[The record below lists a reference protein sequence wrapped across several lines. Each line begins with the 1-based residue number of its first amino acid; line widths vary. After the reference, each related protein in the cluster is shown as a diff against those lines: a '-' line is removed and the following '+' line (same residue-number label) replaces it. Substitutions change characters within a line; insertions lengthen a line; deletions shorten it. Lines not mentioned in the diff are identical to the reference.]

1 MKRLSTFLKVAV
13 CLTVLAPSYAH
24 AIYRSASVD
33 LGGHLRTTN
42 IFRHPDI
49 DKWAF
54 IMQRNSLKLRLEYKW
69 LQRGKAF
76 GKYNIPFIERSDLF
90 VLYRGVYDSVYDLTP
105 GQLERFDISGD
116 KIGLTDQAAA
126 RNASLSS
133 IPKDQRDEYKF
144 NNLIREAYMDIYF
157 KSLPLTLRVGKQQV
171 VWGESDGFR
180 MLDRA
185 NTLDLSW
192 HFFQE
197 LPPPGFG
204 FDELRQP
211 FFMVKGLWDFKQIG
225 PLSQTFLEAYWTP
238 GFDWNPGKIAFLPRP
253 WGARLLDPLYNA
265 NDSGVFQ
272 THRSFCANAVSDSG
286 EDATCAGLLNDT
298 KLFNQGNYAKDP
310 IENSQFGVRF
320 HFLAGSTE
328 WTVNYLYQRF
338 APDGSPTAIIR
349 GIPSDETFKVH
360 DDNGNPATLSAEEYC
375 GFVGTAPGRDPLF
388 SNLGKSEFCA
398 EYFAP
403 YIHTVGFSFN
413 WFEGEWT
420 QTVWRVETIIDF
432 DLPFY
437 DGDKQVAQFG
447 RSPDGPTLL
456 PGITKRNMWKG
467 MLAFDRPTWIRWLNK
482 KTTFFLSGQLFWH
495 YIIDMERRRCA
506 IANQPEFK
514 ADGSRNPDF
523 IGYTSDPND
532 PRGGQCGGVSNAAG
546 DPQDQQFLF
555 PGEQTGFV
563 GPLDLPKLQNPSGK
577 GRDTIHQWEM
587 LMTFAALGFYRG
599 GTLVPALIYLLD
611 PVNSYSQEIALGFD
625 WFYTPDLAF
634 NLTTRL
640 IWVGAPWDPYDG
652 HKNRNDPDNGQI
664 FDPWF
669 LGGGSRGRS
678 ETSIQFTWQF

>member
-1 MKRLSTFLKVAV
+1 MKRLWTFLKVAA

-24 AIYRSASVD
+24 AIYRDANVD
-33 LGGHLRTTN
+33 FGGALRTTN

-49 DKWAF
+49 DKWYF
-54 IMQRNSLKLRLEYKW
+54 ISQRNSLKLRLEYKW

-76 GKYNIPFIERSDLF
+76 GKFNVPFIERSDLF
-90 VLYRGVYDSVYDLTP
+90 ILYRGVYDSIYDITP
-105 GQLERFDISGD
+105 GMSQTSDISGD
-116 KIGLTDQAAA
+116 PIESQFL
-126 RNASLSS
+126 RLES
-133 IPKDQRDEYKF
+133 IPKDERDELKF

-157 KSLPLTLRVGKQQV
+157 KSLPLTLRIGKQQV

-238 GFDWNPGKIAFLPRP
+238 GFDWNPGKIGFLPRP
-253 WGARLLDPLYNA
+253 WGARLLDPLENA
-265 NDSGVFQ
+265 KGTGVFQ
-272 THRSFCANAVSDSG
+272 SSFCRNASDG
-286 EDATCAGLLNDT
+286 TCDSLLNGT
-298 KLFNQGNYAKDP
+298 TLFNQGNYKKNAL
-310 IENSQFGVRF
+310 ENSQFGVRF

-328 WTVNYLYQRF
+328 WSVNYLYQRF

-349 GIPSDETFKVH
+349 GIPQDKMVYVPELGGEITSTDFCSGVSY
-360 DDNGNPATLSAEEYC
+360 DGNNPDILAQIPWAK
-375 GFVGTAPGRDPLF
+375 
-388 SNLGKSEFCA
+388 NEFCA

-403 YIHTVGFSFN
+403 YIHTIGLSFN

-437 DGDKQVAQFG
+437 DGDKQTALYG
-447 RSPDGPTLL
+447 RSPNGPTLL

-506 IANQPEFK
+506 IADQPEYFS
-514 ADGSRNPDF
+514 DGTKNPSF
-523 IGYTSDPND
+523 IGYTSSPNEN
-532 PRGGQCGGVSNAAG
+532 CGDDST
-546 DPQDQQFLF
+546 FLL

-563 GPLDLPKLQNPSGK
+563 GPLDLPKLDAPAGK

-611 PVNSYSQEIALGFD
+611 PVNSYSQELAVGFD

-640 IWVGAPWDPYDG
+640 IWAGAAWDPYEG
-652 HKNRNDPDNGQI
+652 HKDSNDVDGGQI

-669 LGGGSRGRS
+669 LAGGSRGRS

>member
-13 CLTVLAPSYAH
+13 CLAVLAPSSAH
-24 AIYRSASVD
+24 AIYRSQSVD
-33 LGGHLRTTN
+33 LGGHIRTTN

-49 DKWAF
+49 DQWAF

-76 GKYNIPFIERSDLF
+76 GMFNVPGIERSDVF
-90 VLYRGVYDSVYDLTP
+90 VLYRGVYDSIYDITP
-105 GQLERFDISGD
+105 GQIERVDLQGDPIEPVFAKLESID
-116 KIGLTDQAAA
+116 KDL
-126 RNASLSS
+126 
-133 IPKDQRDEYKF
+133 RDEYKF
-144 NNLIREAYMDIYF
+144 NNLIREAYLDLYF
-157 KSLPLTLRVGKQQV
+157 KTLPLTLRIGKQQV

-197 LPPPGFG
+197 LPPPGYG

-253 WGARLLDPLYNA
+253 WGVRLLDPLENKKGTGA
-265 NDSGVFQ
+265 FQ
-272 THRSFCANAVSDSG
+272 SSFCDNASDG
-286 EDATCAGLLNDT
+286 TCDSLLNGT
-298 KLFNQGNYAKDP
+298 RLFNQGNYEKNPA
-310 IENSQFGVRF
+310 ENSQFGVRF

-328 WTVNYLYQRF
+328 WSVNYLYQRF
-338 APDGSPTAIIR
+338 APDGSPVALVR
-349 GIPSDETFKVH
+349 GIPLDQTVYVPEIGPKDDPNAHVSSTTFCDGVRY
-360 DDNGNPATLSAEEYC
+360 DPAIIGDIIPWA
-375 GFVGTAPGRDPLF
+375 
-388 SNLGKSEFCA
+388 NNEFCA
-398 EYFAP
+398 EYFTP
-403 YIHTVGFSFN
+403 YIHTVGLSFN
-413 WFEGEWT
+413 WFEGDWT

-437 DGDKQVAQFG
+437 DGDKQVALYG
-447 RSPDGPTLL
+447 RSPNGPTLL

-495 YIIDMERRRCA
+495 YIIDMERRRCSK
-506 IANQPEFK
+506 NDQPEYNS
-514 ADGSRNPDF
+514 DGTKNPLF
-523 IGYTSDPND
+523 EGYSASPEFN
-532 PRGGQCGGVSNAAG
+532 CGDDNN
-546 DPQDQQFLF
+546 LLL

-563 GPLDLPKLQNPSGK
+563 GPLDLPKLDAPAGR
-577 GRDTIHQWEM
+577 GRDTIHQWEL

-599 GTLVPALIYLLD
+599 GTLVPAFIYLLD
-611 PVNSYSQEIALGFD
+611 PVNSYSQEVAIGFD

-640 IWVGAPWDPYDG
+640 IWAGAPWDPYDG
-652 HKNRNDPDNGQI
+652 HKNDDDIDNGEL
-664 FDPWF
+664 FEPWF

-678 ETSIQFTWQF
+678 ETSVQFTWQF

>member
-13 CLTVLAPSYAH
+13 CLAALAPAPAH
-24 AIYRSASVD
+24 AIYRSSSVD

-42 IFRHPDI
+42 IFRHADI
-49 DKWAF
+49 DEWAF

-76 GKYNIPFIERSDLF
+76 GMFNVPFIERSDIF
-90 VLYRGVYDSVYDLTP
+90 VLYRGVYDSIYDSTP
-105 GQLERFDISGD
+105 GQIERYDLQGD
-116 KIGLTDQAAA
+116 YIEPQFN
-126 RNASLSS
+126 RIEN
-133 IPKDQRDEYKF
+133 IPKDQRDELKF
-144 NNLIREAYMDIYF
+144 NNLIREAYMDVYF
-157 KSLPLTLRVGKQQV
+157 KTLPLTLRIGKQQV

-238 GFDWNPGKIAFLPRP
+238 GFDWNPGKIGFLPRP
-253 WGARLLDPLYNA
+253 WGVRLLDPIS
-265 NDSGVFQ
+265 NDKGTGVLQ
-272 THRSFCANAVSDSG
+272 SSFCDNASDDGSAVNNG
-286 EDATCAGLLNDT
+286 ECESLLYGT
-298 KLFNQGNYAKDP
+298 RLFNQGNYKKNAA
-310 IENSQFGVRF
+310 ENSQFGVRF

-328 WTVNYLYQRF
+328 WSVNYLYQRW
-338 APDGSPTAIIR
+338 APDGSPTAVVR
-349 GIPSDETFKVH
+349 GIPENQNVYVPEIGQELSATEYCDGLRY
-360 DDNGNPATLSAEEYC
+360 NGNDPNI
-375 GFVGTAPGRDPLF
+375 TAIIPWAANQL
-388 SNLGKSEFCA
+388 CI

-403 YIHTVGFSFN
+403 YIHTVGLSFN
-413 WFEGEWT
+413 WFEGDWT

-437 DGDKQVAQFG
+437 DGDKQVALFG
-447 RSPDGPTLL
+447 RAPNGPTLL

-506 IANQPEFK
+506 INDQPEYLP
-514 ADGSRNPDF
+514 DGTKNPNF
-523 IGYTSDPND
+523 IGYTADPSEN
-532 PRGGQCGGVSNAAG
+532 CGDNNN
-546 DPQDQQFLF
+546 FLL
-555 PGEQTGFV
+555 PGEQTGFI
-563 GPLDLPKLQNPSGK
+563 GPLDLPKLDAPAGR

-640 IWVGAPWDPYDG
+640 IWAGAPWDPYDG
-652 HKNRNDPDNGQI
+652 HKNNNDVDNGEL
-664 FDPWF
+664 FEPWF

>member
-13 CLTVLAPSYAH
+13 CLAVLAPSYAH
-24 AIYRSASVD
+24 AIYRDSSID
-33 LGGHLRTTN
+33 FGGSLRTTN
-42 IFRHPDI
+42 IFRNPDI
-49 DKWAF
+49 DQWSF
-54 IMQRNSLKLRLEYKW
+54 IMQRNTLKLRLEYKW

-76 GKYNIPFIERSDLF
+76 GQWNVPFIERSDLF
-90 VLYRGVYDSVYDLTP
+90 VLYRGVYDSIYDITP
-105 GQLERFDISGD
+105 GQQDEAEI
-116 KIGLTDQAAA
+116 
-126 RNASLSS
+126 NSLSADAKIPDQFMRIES
-133 IPKDQRDEYKF
+133 IPKNKRDEYKF
-144 NNLIREAYMDIYF
+144 NNLVREAYMDLYF
-157 KSLPLTLRVGKQQV
+157 KTLPLTLRIGKQQV

-197 LPPPGFG
+197 LPPPGYG

-253 WGARLLDPLYNA
+253 WGARLLDPTFNA
-265 NDSGVFQ
+265 AGTGIFQ
-272 THRSFCANAVSDSG
+272 SSFCSNASDG
-286 EDATCAGLLNDT
+286 TCDSLLYGT
-298 KLFNQGNYAKDP
+298 KLFNQGNYDKSVMD
-310 IENSQFGVRF
+310 NSQFGVRF

-338 APDGSPTAIIR
+338 APDGSPTAIVR
-349 GIPSDETFKVH
+349 GIPFDKIIPVQ
-360 DDNGNPATLSAEEYC
+360 DDNGNTVPLSANDYC
-375 GFVGTAPGRDPLF
+375 DSVSRDALHANPGFTDIAQ
-388 SNLGKSEFCA
+388 SQFCA

-403 YIHTVGFSFN
+403 YVHTVGLSFN

-437 DGDKQVAQFG
+437 DADKQVAQFNRPNG
-447 RSPDGPTLL
+447 GPALL
-456 PGITKRNMWKG
+456 PGITNRNMWKG

-495 YIIDMERRRCA
+495 YIIDMKHRRCA
-506 IANQPEFK
+506 IGDQPEYLP
-514 ADGSRNPDF
+514 DGTKNPNF
-523 IGYTSDPND
+523 IGYTAGPEEN
-532 PRGGQCGGVSNAAG
+532 CGDDNN
-546 DPQDQQFLF
+546 LLL
-555 PGEQTGFV
+555 PGEQSGFV
-563 GPLDLPKLQNPSGK
+563 GPLDLLKVDQPLGH
-577 GRDTIHQWEM
+577 GRDTIHQWEV

-611 PVNSYSQEIALGFD
+611 PVNSYSQELALGFD
-625 WFYTPDLAF
+625 WFYTPDLAV

-652 HKNRNDPDNGQI
+652 HKSSTDVDNGQI